1 MKQKTTNTD
10 CNSQQ
15 MIFQG
20 LGRKKVEAD
29 FNGGTITS
37 DGGAVL
43 LREIDQKYNIIKDF
57 GNCFTD
63 YRDPKKI
70 EHTVS
75 ELLSQRIM
83 GICLGYEDL
92 NDHDEL
98 RYDPMIATICNKS
111 DPLGNDRKDIRDK
124 GKALAG
130 KSTLNRLELTAVNA
144 GKNTMYK
151 KIVAND
157 LSIREFFVSQF
168 LKKYPEPPE
177 EIIFDVDATDD
188 PLHGKQEGRFFHGY
202 YDCYCYL
209 PLYIFCGEDIL
220 CATLRKADIDASAG
234 TIEELAFIVKIIR
247 EHWPEVQIVIRGDSG
262 FCREE
267 IMQFCEEN
275 DLKYIFGLARNIRL
289 YRKIGKKM
297 KKVRRKYT
305 KTMTGQKSYKVLQ
318 YKTRNSWSRKRK
330 VIAKIEYLPKGENPR
345 FIVTNLSEQDG
356 KHLYEKVYCARGDME
371 NRIKEQQL
379 YLFADRTSTHTFRAN
394 QIRLWFASVAYVL
407 MSYLR
412 YFGLTGTELE
422 KAQCQTIRLKLFKI
436 GAQFKV
442 SVRRIF
448 ISMAECCP
456 FKRIFY
462 QVYNN
467 LRLLPG
473 CR

>member
-1 MKQKTTNTD
+1 MKHKTTTTD

-15 MIFQG
+15 MIFQD

-43 LREIDQKYNIIKDF
+43 LREINQQYNITQEF
-57 GNCFTD
+57 ANCFTD
-63 YRDPKKI
+63 YRNPKKI
-70 EHTVS
+70 EHTVT
-75 ELLSQRIM
+75 ELLTQRIM

-98 RYDPMIATICNKS
+98 RHDPMIAAICNKT
-111 DPLGNDRKDIRDK
+111 DPLGLERKDIRDK

-130 KSTLNRLELTAVNA
+130 KSTLNRLELTGIDAD
-144 GKNTMYK
+144 KNTLYK

-157 LSIREFFVSQF
+157 TAIREFYVNQF
-168 LKKYPEPPE
+168 IKKYPCAPK
-177 EIIFDVDATDD
+177 EIILDVDATDD
-188 PLHGKQEGRFFHGY
+188 PLHGQQEGRFFHGY

-209 PLYIFCGEDIL
+209 PLYFFCGEDL
-220 CATLRKADIDASAG
+220 LSAKLRKADIDASKG
-234 TIEELAFIVKIIR
+234 TVEELQFIVGIIR
-247 EHWPEVQIVIRGDSG
+247 EHWPEVQIIIRGDSG

-267 IMQFCEEN
+267 IMLFCEEN
-275 DLKYIFGLARNIRL
+275 SLKYIFGLAGNKRL
-289 YRKIGKKM
+289 YSKIRKKM

-305 KTMTGQKSYKVLQ
+305 KTWTGQKRYTSFF
-318 YKTRNSWSRKRK
+318 YKTLKTWTGKRK
-330 VIAKIEYLPKGENPR
+330 VIAKVEYLPKGENPR
-345 FIVTNLSEQDG
+345 FIVTNLYEEES
-356 KHLYEKVYCARGDME
+356 KVLYEKIYCARGDME

-412 YFGLTGTELE
+412 YFGLAGTELE

-442 SVRRIF
+442 SFRRIF
-448 ISMAECCP
+448 ISMAECYP
-456 FKRIFY
+456 FKNIFY
-462 QVYNN
+462 KVYNN
-467 LRLLPG
+467 LRLQPG
-473 CR
+473 ST